1 MSKQDAVIK
10 ELVSRKAEIQKE
22 LELLFKVNMK
32 ITDWDVPETDDKEAA
47 KVLLDMMQ
55 EKLDAIRA
63 DVAAGKYNN
72 Y

>member
-1 MSKQDAVIK
+1 MDAIVQD
-10 ELVSRKAEIQKE
+10 LVSRKNEIQKE
-22 LELLFKVNMK
+22 LEMVFKSNMK
-32 ITDWDVPETDDKEAA
+32 ITDWDVPEADDNEAA

-63 DVAAGKYNN
+63 DVEAGKYDN